1 MNYEKWHMHYET
13 LPDGTRAQVRDGY
26 TMRNG
31 YYTRDGHG
39 GHGFEHRQEMRQIA
53 LETIKEVVPQMI
65 EEMCVQICTAAL
77 EDVIGAIEWD
87 IEEVINV
94 SFDDMHNVFNSEKFR
109 KVISTKIM
117 DSIMHSAA
125 HSGRWCGGPAAAV
138 RFKQRPKLVSYI
150 RFNHH
155 GVVLCCTL

>member
-1 MNYEKWHMHYET
+1 MSSDYHYEYYYGRSAFVKNGET
-13 LPDGTRAQVRDGY
+13 LVKNYFDNPTQDY
-26 TMRNG
+26 
-31 YYTRDGHG
+31 HG
-39 GHGFEHRQEMRQIA
+39 GRAAQHHAEARQIA
-53 LETIKEVVPQMI
+53 LQVIKEVVPQMI
-65 EEMCVQICTAAL
+65 EETCVKICTAAL

-87 IEEVINV
+87 IEEVVNV
-94 SFDDMHNVFNSEKFR
+94 SFDDMHNEFNSEKFR

-155 GVVLCCTL
+155 RVVLCCPL

>member
-1 MNYEKWHMHYET
+1 MHYET
-13 LPDGTRAQVRDGY
+13 LPDGTRAQVRDVY
-26 TMRNG
+26 TMRDG

-117 DSIMHSAA
+117 DSIKKNLNNSN
-125 HSGRWCGGPAAAV
+125 
-138 RFKQRPKLVSYI
+138 I
-150 RFNHH
+150 RIK
-155 GVVLCCTL
+155 